1 MIKTFCT
8 MLAAGL
14 TIIWTDAVIAQW
26 VDRESMTRLINGASI
41 TRLAPGTTTHGGM
54 VAVTDAKASALPEAA
69 NNGTPS
75 KNALVGSWLETV
87 TFPPESGRPQL
98 KGLVTFHGD
107 GTMVNS
113 DQGTVTVDPPS
124 VSTSG
129 HGVWAPLER
138 RTFAYTQ
145 FELISDL
152 SGNLVGYLKVRGIY
166 TVAQSGDE
174 YTGNSFAEVFDTAGN
189 VLFSVDVTN
198 AGQRI
203 QLELP

>member
-26 VDRESMTRLINGASI
+26 ADRELMTRLINGASI
-41 TRLAPGTTTHGGM
+41 TRLAAGATHGGRA
-54 VAVTDAKASALPEAA
+54 AVTDAKASALPEAA
-69 NNGTPS
+69 NNGTPP

-87 TFPPESGRPQL
+87 TFPPESGRPQF

-107 GTMVNS
+107 GTMGNS
-113 DQGTVTVDPPS
+113 DQGSVIADPPS

-129 HGVWAPLER
+129 HGVWTPLAQ

-145 FELISDL
+145 LELISDL

-174 YTGNSFAEVFDTAGN
+174 YTGNSFAEVFDTTGN

-203 QLELP
+203 QLDLP